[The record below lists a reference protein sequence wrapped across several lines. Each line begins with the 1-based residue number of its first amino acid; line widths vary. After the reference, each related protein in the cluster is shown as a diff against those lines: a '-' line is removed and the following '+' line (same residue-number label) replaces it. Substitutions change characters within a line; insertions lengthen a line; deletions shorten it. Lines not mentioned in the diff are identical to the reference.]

1 MEGPLHV
8 FLDANTVYVTV
19 SGVFPLFTIVITG
32 KLPEPPTENPLRF
45 GLLETPVQLYCG
57 VLTPLVHVTSVVAT
71 PEHFVCDK
79 TVFVT
84 LGVGF
89 IVTINEAVVPTH
101 ELYVGVT

>member
-1 MEGPLHV
+1 M
-8 FLDANTVYVTV
+8 
-19 SGVFPLFTIVITG
+19 FPLFTIVITG
-32 KLPEPPTENPLRF
+32 KFPEPLIVNPLRF
-45 GLLETPVQLYCG
+45 GLLEIPFHEYCG

-84 LGVGF
+84 IGVGL
-89 IVTINEAVVPTH
+89 IVTKNEAGVPGQ